1 MLNKCM
7 IVKDIR
13 GYEGEYTLRED
24 GQVFSIKSNQFIKQ
38 RLNRGYLIVTLSK
51 NSKQK
56 HFYVHRLVASHFIGA
71 IPDGMEVNH
80 IDHDKTNNHVS
91 NLEICTPYQ
100 NKMAYVNHKRSIIT
114 QKHVQKCVEPNLRKS
129 IQKDTANDFCK
140 RLNEYK
146 QLLDGYHQLLNQY
159 HSYLLNQ
166 N

>member
-1 MLNKCM
+1 M

-13 GYEGEYTLRED
+13 GYEGEYTIRED

-38 RLNRGYLIVTLSK
+38 HLNKRYLEVMLSK
-51 NSKQK
+51 NGKQK

-80 IDHDKTNNHVS
+80 IDHDKMNNHVS
-91 NLEICTPYQ
+91 NLEICTPSENMKAFAKY
-100 NKMAYVNHKRSIIT
+100 KSSPIT
-114 QKHVQKCVEPNLRKS
+114 QKHLQKCVEPNLRKS

>member
-1 MLNKCM
+1 M

-13 GYEGEYTLRED
+13 GYEGEYTIRED

-91 NLEICTPYQ
+91 NLEICTPSENMKAFAKHKSSR
-100 NKMAYVNHKRSIIT
+100 NKQKRL
-114 QKHVQKCVEPNLRKS
+114 QKCVESNLRKS
-129 IQKDTANDFCK
+129 IQEDTANDFCK

-146 QLLDGYHQLLNQY
+146 ELLDGYYQLLSQY
-159 HSYLLNQ
+159 HKFLIMQ
-166 N
+166 K